1 MRAINLT
8 VGSKPI
14 GKSLTWAYPH
24 GQKYGNFIIPTY
36 QLTVAGTD
44 NKGKSVSSI
53 FEVLRFGIQCE
64 KGGTPTVVGLAD
76 QQTHII
82 KAWIPTYTVH
92 SASSLEMGAWQVYD
106 NFLIHDGPDDPK

>member
-1 MRAINLT
+1 MKTINLI

-14 GKSLTWAYPH
+14 GKTLTWAYPY
-24 GQKYGNFIIPTY
+24 GQKFGAFIIPTY
-36 QLTVAGTD
+36 QFTVSGTD
-44 NKGKSVSSI
+44 KTGKALTRQ

-64 KGGTPTVVGLAD
+64 KGGSPTVVGLAD

-92 SASSLEMGAWQVYD
+92 SASSLEMG
-106 NFLIHDGPDDPK
+106 